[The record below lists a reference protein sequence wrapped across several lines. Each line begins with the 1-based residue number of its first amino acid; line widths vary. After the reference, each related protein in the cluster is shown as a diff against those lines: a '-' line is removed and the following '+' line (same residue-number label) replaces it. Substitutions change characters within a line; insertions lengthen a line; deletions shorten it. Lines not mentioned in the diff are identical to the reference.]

1 MDSLLTDGAS
11 ASRRESL
18 RFKTEAHAM
27 IACAFYHLSQ
37 EVLMNIPN
45 DLKYTQNDEWI
56 RVQGKVGTVGI
67 TDFAQNQLS
76 DIVFVEV
83 VVSIGDSVKKG
94 DTCATVESVK
104 AAADV
109 YMPVSGKVVEVNES
123 LPAIPESVNS
133 DPYGAAW
140 MVKVEL
146 TDPGEL
152 DQLLDAAAY
161 EKLIQTK
168 E

>member
-1 MDSLLTDGAS
+1 
-11 ASRRESL
+11 
-18 RFKTEAHAM
+18 
-27 IACAFYHLSQ
+27 
-37 EVLMNIPN
+37 MNIPT

-56 RVQGKVGTVGI
+56 RVEGNIGTVGI

-83 VVSIGDSVKKG
+83 VVSEGETVSQG

-104 AAADV
+104 AASDV
-109 YMPVSGKVVEVNES
+109 YLPVSGMIVEVNDS
-123 LPAIPESVNS
+123 LPTIPESVNS

-140 MVKVEL
+140 MVKLEL
-146 TDPGEL
+146 SNPSEL
-152 DQLLDAAAY
+152 ENLLDAPGY
-161 EKLIQTK
+161 EKLIATK